1 MTNSFIFDTGGLIVI
16 QYPNKSLMI
25 RKEQV
30 KTIDIIDELTVR
42 LDIGEGPLKNI
53 YVRHPLGSP
62 PNGQS
67 ATEIV
72 DDLIQCMAAAAS
84 QSTCCEDSLAVLNSI
99 LLKTGTIQ
107 NYILTRPA
115 LQFTEEPT
123 LIDESN
129 PNIVYKGWHNGNGVQ
144 SNAEWAIQRIT
155 RSNDLIASEWAHG
168 NKLFI
173 NIWSN
178 RAVLPFY
185 PIQYGFSE

>member
-62 PNGQS
+62 PNGQT
-67 ATEIV
+67 AEEIV
-72 DDLIQCMAAAAS
+72 DVLIQCMAANAA

-99 LLKTGTIQ
+99 LQKTSFIQ
-107 NYILTRPA
+107 TYVSTKPV
-115 LQFTEEPT
+115 LQLTEEPT

-129 PNIVYKGWHNGNGVQ
+129 PNVIYKGWHNGNGVRT
-144 SNAEWAIQRIT
+144 NAEWAIQRIT
-155 RSNDLIASEWAHG
+155 RSNDLIASEWAGGGKQFIHIWDERSTV
-168 NKLFI
+168 LF
-173 NIWSN
+173 N
-178 RAVLPFY
+178 A
-185 PIQYGFSE
+185 IQYGFGE